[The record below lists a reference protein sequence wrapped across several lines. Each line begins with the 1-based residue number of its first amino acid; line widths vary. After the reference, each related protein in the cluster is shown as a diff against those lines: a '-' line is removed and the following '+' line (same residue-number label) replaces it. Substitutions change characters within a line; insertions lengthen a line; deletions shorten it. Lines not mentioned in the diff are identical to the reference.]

1 MNQTQRAVVILSGGL
16 DSTTCLALARSEGLQ
31 TFALTFDYGQRHR
44 RELDAARLVAKR
56 LGAARHVI
64 TELPLFRTIGGSA
77 LTDDTMEVRTD
88 GVIDDDI
95 PTTYVPARNL
105 VFLSLAAAYA
115 ETVGATSLWIG
126 VNELDYSGYPD
137 CRPEFIDA
145 FANTLALATRAGVQ
159 GQKVVVRTPLLHL
172 SKSDIVKLGA
182 QVDAPFELTVSCY
195 AGTEEACGV
204 CDSCRLRLRG
214 FAEAGVI
221 DPIAYKRH

>member
-1 MNQTQRAVVILSGGL
+1 
-16 DSTTCLALARSEGLQ
+16 
-31 TFALTFDYGQRHR
+31 
-44 RELDAARLVAKR
+44 
-56 LGAARHVI
+56 
-64 TELPLFRTIGGSA
+64 
-77 LTDDTMEVRTD
+77 MEVRTD
-88 GVIDDDI
+88 GVIDGDI

-145 FANTLALATRAGVQ
+145 FANTLALATKAGVQ

-172 SKSDIVKLGA
+172 TKADIVKLGA
-182 QVDAPFELTVSCY
+182 QVGAPFELTVSCY
-195 AGTEEACGV
+195 AGAEEACGV